1 MKYYNFKIYKF
12 STILKKIYSL
22 KYDIKRVYRSIDMR
36 WYNIS
41 KRFKP
46 INFKQYDII
55 KVFKSIKLKN
65 FNTLGINKY
74 ITYKKYNF
82 FKIFKIIKNKKI
94 LFYTVLLLFFS
105 TFIYVSIPIFFKYE
119 KEKII
124 NNVCKNFS
132 SECFI
137 KGKVKYSIIPSPRLK
152 IDKFIVN
159 NFGNGKKVL
168 LSVENVEL
176 KIPLKSILKIKKL
189 SFNKI
194 ILRDPKFNISLE
206 NFYKYKKQ
214 FKNLK
219 KFPIVKTTNAEIN
232 FLEKNEHIF
241 DISKAN
247 LTYKP
252 GKKSEEVILKG
263 KMLND
268 EVYINFKNYSDD
280 DKLKKT
286 FVFKLK
292 NSNFVTK
299 INFSNKNVG
308 TKNING
314 EALIKKAKNRVT
326 ANFDYDTKKN
336 KIVFKESNIKN
347 FFLDGKFSGE
357 VEFLPFFNFNLNLDL
372 NGLNF
377 NSIRSYL
384 SNLEGKNKKT
394 LFKLNK
400 KINGKLSISSNKIY
414 SRNGLVNSFESRLHF
429 INGDI
434 AVDQLLLNLGKLG
447 AADISGIIKNTDKY
461 SNFKFE
467 NNIFID
473 NKKRFYSKFGIFN
486 KEKKSTNLFISGNFD
501 FNKFNMHF
509 NEISSYEKVIENDLN
524 FIQSEFNDNL
534 LFDDYVTLFDFDKFK
549 KFLKIVL
556 SEVN

>member
-12 STILKKIYSL
+12 STILKRILSL
-22 KYDIKRVYRSIDMR
+22 KYDIKRVYRVIDMR

-46 INFKQYDII
+46 INFKQYDVI
-55 KVFKSIKLKN
+55 KIFKSIKLKN
-65 FNTLGINKY
+65 FNILRINKY
-74 ITYKKYNF
+74 LVYKKYNF
-82 FKIFKIIKNKKI
+82 FKGFKIIKNKKI
-94 LFYTVLLLFFS
+94 FFYIVLFLFFS
-105 TFIYVSIPIFFKYE
+105 TFIYLSIPFFFKYE

-132 SECFI
+132 SKCFI

-159 NFGNGKKVL
+159 NFENGEKAL
-168 LSVENVEL
+168 LSVERVEL
-176 KIPLKSILKIKKL
+176 KIPLKSILKTKKL

-194 ILRDPKFNISLE
+194 ILKYPKLNINLE
-206 NFYKYKKQ
+206 NFDKYKKQ
-214 FKNLK
+214 FKNLTK
-219 KFPIVKTTNAEIN
+219 LPLVKITNAEIN
-232 FLEKNEHIF
+232 FMEKNERVL
-241 DISKAN
+241 DVKKVN

-252 GKKSEEVILKG
+252 EKKSEKIILKG

-268 EVYINFKNYSDD
+268 EVYIKFKNYNDD
-280 DKLKKT
+280 VKIKKT
-286 FVFKLK
+286 FTFKLK

-299 INFSNKNVG
+299 INFSNKNVD
-308 TKNING
+308 TNIING
-314 EALIKKAKNRVT
+314 EALIKKAKNKAT
-326 ANFDYDTKKN
+326 ANFDYDFKKN
-336 KIVFKESNIKN
+336 KIIFKESSIKN
-347 FFLDGKFSGE
+347 IFFDGKFKGE
-357 VEFLPFFNFNLNLDL
+357 VDFLPFFNFNINLDL

-384 SNLEGKNKKT
+384 SNLQDNKKT

-414 SRNGLVNSFESRLHF
+414 SRNGLVNSFESRLQF

-447 AADISGIIKNTDKY
+447 AADITGIIKNTDKY

-486 KEKKSTNLFISGNFD
+486 KEKKSTNLFILGNFD
-501 FNKFNMHF
+501 FNKINMHF
-509 NEISSYEKVIENDLN
+509 NEISSYEKVKENDLN
-524 FIQSEFNDNL
+524 FIQSEFNNNL
-534 LFDDYVTLFDFDKFK
+534 LIDDYVTLFDFDIFK
-549 KFLKIVL
+549 KFLKTVL
-556 SEVN
+556 VEVN